1 MKTLT
6 TIKKQLQTLKPTLK
20 KKYQVE
26 TIGIFGSYTRGEQK
40 RKSDLDIIVEFS
52 EPNDIDLFKFIELK
66 LLLEDEL
73 HLKIDLLEK
82 DTIKPRIKD
91 QILQEIIPV

>member
-52 EPNDIDLFKFIELK
+52 EANDIDLFKFIELK